1 MRNFVREN
9 VVRRIKEILQ
19 AEVKRAIK
27 IKPYDELSI
36 DRINYEVE
44 MMQKTQITL
53 EDDDINLYDDEEDYI
68 TGKSLKLNSP

>member
-44 MMQKTQITL
+44 MM
-53 EDDDINLYDDEEDYI
+53 
-68 TGKSLKLNSP
+68 